1 MAFEYIWLTDK
12 LKGEYKEAFDKVEI
26 YANVRNI
33 DEVTQN
39 DMLMELLDLFLT
51 AQAEEKPVSKL
62 VGSDLES
69 FCNSFFSS
77 CSMKT
82 YLRSL
87 PQKIYRFCWMILV
100 LELIFYFGSEE
111 EISLLHGTVDVSGY
125 LCGIAVGVFVGLLCN
140 VFIRPFLFRWKW
152 LTSGKFSAFVL
163 LLTFGLIVAGV
174 ILLDGYI
181 LELPLFPLLLVTGV
195 YIIIYI
201 VARSIWRYRSYGS
214 IRKEKSLMENSGFRQ
229 VKEGIKEAVEE
240 MPEEL
245 VARFHKKNEKR
256 QKKGKERMTPE
267 EYMEQLH
274 RENVRARKGD
284 YIGPA
289 IVILFVLGLIIQ
301 TALTSTLFDT
311 LIFIAVMIA
320 AEIPAMLM
328 FRVGIKSRKRRERIV
343 AECEEQGI
351 TILEYV
357 ERRKEENHE

>member
-77 CSMKT
+77 YSMKT

-125 LCGIAVGVFVGLLCN
+125 LCGIAVGVFDIWSDCCRGN
-140 VFIRPFLFRWKW
+140 PFRRLYTGITAFSTSACDGRIYYHLHCCSFDLAIPELWQYSKRKI
-152 LTSGKFSAFVL
+152 TNGKQRIPSGKRRNKRSCGRNAGGAGCSFSQ
-163 LLTFGLIVAGV
+163 
-174 ILLDGYI
+174 
-181 LELPLFPLLLVTGV
+181 
-195 YIIIYI
+195 
-201 VARSIWRYRSYGS
+201 
-214 IRKEKSLMENSGFRQ
+214 EK
-229 VKEGIKEAVEE
+229 
-240 MPEEL
+240 
-245 VARFHKKNEKR
+245 
-256 QKKGKERMTPE
+256 
-267 EYMEQLH
+267 
-274 RENVRARKGD
+274 
-284 YIGPA
+284 
-289 IVILFVLGLIIQ
+289 
-301 TALTSTLFDT
+301 
-311 LIFIAVMIA
+311 
-320 AEIPAMLM
+320 
-328 FRVGIKSRKRRERIV
+328 
-343 AECEEQGI
+343 
-351 TILEYV
+351 
-357 ERRKEENHE
+357 